1 MIQHHQ
7 VMKTK
12 KKVKNIKRI
21 NHQVMKTKKKS
32 KKHKKNKKIEKEYY
46 LIKE

>member
-1 MIQHHQ
+1 MIQNHQ

-21 NHQVMKTKKKS
+21 NHQVMKTKKKVKNIKRT
-32 KKHKKNKKIEKEYY
+32 KK
-46 LIKE
+46 

>member
-21 NHQVMKTKKKS
+21 NHQVMKTKKKVKNIKRT
-32 KKHKKNKKIEKEYY
+32 KK
-46 LIKE
+46 